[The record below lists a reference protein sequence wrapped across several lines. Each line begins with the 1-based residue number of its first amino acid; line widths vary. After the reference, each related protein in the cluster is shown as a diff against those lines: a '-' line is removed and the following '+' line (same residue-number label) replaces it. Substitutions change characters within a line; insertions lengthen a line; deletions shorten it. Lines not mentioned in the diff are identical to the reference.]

1 VTAIP
6 TLPDY
11 RLSLDQPDAKWQRI
25 ATRPGG
31 DRVAPSSAVV
41 NGMYYVFGGWQSD
54 PIKASIAREL
64 RTEHRLYI
72 VPQGGVQVRRD
83 AYRYDLQADKWSRL
97 RNLPVPMVGGAT
109 VVLRDRYILIMG
121 TNETKTLR
129 VGKSN
134 VAHKPWLVEYWKGY
148 NDLILC
154 YDIQQDNYS
163 RVGVLL
169 YGVGTAPWIKVGPR
183 IYGFGGEPYHGI
195 NGNTENVLQIGA
207 INWVK

>member
-1 VTAIP
+1 M
-6 TLPDY
+6 
-11 RLSLDQPDAKWQRI
+11 R
-25 ATRPGG
+25 
-31 DRVAPSSAVV
+31 
-41 NGMYYVFGGWQSD
+41 
-54 PIKASIAREL
+54 
-64 RTEHRLYI
+64 
-72 VPQGGVQVRRD
+72 
-83 AYRYDLQADKWSRL
+83 
-97 RNLPVPMVGGAT
+97 
-109 VVLRDRYILIMG
+109 
-121 TNETKTLR
+121 
-129 VGKSN
+129 KSN

-169 YGVGTAPWIKVGPR
+169 YCVGTAPWIKVGPR